1 MKIILKEE
9 VSKLGSLGEVVSVAD
24 GYARNYLIP
33 KGIAVEATRG
43 NLRQFEAEKEE
54 LLKKVAKLK
63 EGAEVRRKE
72 LEAVT
77 LAFTRKAGEEDK
89 LFGSVT
95 SMDIE
100 AALKEQNIEVDKR
113 TILLG
118 EPIKSLGEHIVEIKL
133 HPEVSASVKVNVEK
147 ED

>member
-1 MKIILKEE
+1 M
-9 VSKLGSLGEVVSVAD
+9 
-24 GYARNYLIP
+24 
-33 KGIAVEATRG
+33 
-43 NLRQFEAEKEE
+43 
-54 LLKKVAKLK
+54 
-63 EGAEVRRKE
+63 RRKE